1 MFIIEPTRYE
11 SASKELRGVYK
22 MIHKELGFIPPHLEL
37 FATID
42 KEALI
47 EFIAYQRSMMNH
59 PAIDA
64 AMLPFLRLYIAHKE
78 QRTYCQAFNTKLL
91 RSQHIDE
98 QCIVDTI
105 NTIEEIPVADN
116 QRALAQEVIRALY
129 DTSNFTAENITRL
142 EVWGFCHKDFF
153 DLLNY
158 CCNFMSKSKMI
169 EIYLAKKTDKEFY

>member
-1 MFIIEPTRYE
+1 MFILEPTHYE

-64 AMLPFLRLYIAHKE
+64 ALLPFLRLYIAHKE

-91 RSQHIDE
+91 RSQHIEE
-98 QCIVDTI
+98 QFITDII
-105 NTIEEIPVADN
+105 NTIEEIPVAHH
-116 QRALAQEVIRALY
+116 QRALAQEVLRALY
-129 DTSNFTAENITRL
+129 DTSHFTAENITQIEAL
-142 EVWGFCHKDFF
+142 GFSHKDFF
-153 DLLNY
+153 DLLHY
-158 CCNFMSKSKMI
+158 CCNFVSKSKMI
-169 EIYLAKKTDKEFY
+169 EVYLSKKNIENI